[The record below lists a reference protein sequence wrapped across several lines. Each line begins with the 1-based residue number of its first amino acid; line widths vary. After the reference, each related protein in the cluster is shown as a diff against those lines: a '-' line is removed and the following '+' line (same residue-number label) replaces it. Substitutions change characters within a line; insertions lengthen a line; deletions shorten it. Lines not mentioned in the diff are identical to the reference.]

1 MKTLLY
7 RVKLLD
13 ADDLDFRVLFL
24 SYFCKVLMILAI
36 AFLVFL
42 LTSKNYSAQSFGKNS
57 MDSSEQVMSHPPS
70 PFY

>member
-13 ADDLDFRVLFL
+13 ADDLDLRVLFL
-24 SYFCKVLMILAI
+24 SYLCKALMILAI

-42 LTSKNYSAQSFGKNS
+42 LTSKNYSVQSFGKNS
-57 MDSSEQVMSHPPS
+57 MNGSEQVTSHPPA